1 MPWEIPIYICSR
13 FAEALEQIYI
23 PVGLFPHLVWKR
35 DLCMDIMYTY
45 EYCIHIWIIRYHVYT
60 YGYCIHI
67 WILYIHMDTVYIV
80 YTYGY
85 SIKTPP
91 GGFRWKIEIFSSK
104 IFLTKVLFLETKTS
118 EYYLDSNS
126 ASRKLI
132 KPWYR
137 LFFTTCSSKQNL
149 CRMFTIVALLDLVT
163 LIRSRSSCRT
173 SIRSR
178 KKTVHSWMLLAI
190 CGQV

>member
-23 PVGLFPHLVWKR
+23 PVGLFKQPPPLSLEKEICVW
-35 DLCMDIMYTY
+35 IS
-45 EYCIHIWIIRYHVYT
+45 CIHTNIVYIVYT
-60 YGYCIHI
+60 YRYCIHI
-67 WILYIHMDTVYIV
+67 WILYILYIHMDIV
-80 YTYGY
+80 YTNGY
-85 SIKTPP
+85 STKTSPW
-91 GGFRWKIEIFSSK
+91 GFKWKTEK
-104 IFLTKVLFLETKTS
+104 ILDLKYYKGEPEFTKTS
-118 EYYLDSNS
+118 EYYLERNNP
-126 ASRKLI
+126 LTTHQTI

-163 LIRSRSSCRT
+163 LIRSHSSCRT

>member
-23 PVGLFPHLVWKR
+23 PVWLPPTLFGLEKGCTL
-35 DLCMDIMYTY
+35 DMY
-45 EYCIHIWIIRYHVYT
+45 CVHIWIIRYHVY
-60 YGYCIHI
+60 I
-67 WILYIHMDTVYIV
+67 WILYILYTRMDTLLKLPLGVSD
-80 YTYGY
+80 GK
-85 SIKTPP
+85 SK
-91 GGFRWKIEIFSSK
+91 IFSSK
-104 IFLTKVLFLETKTS
+104 IFLTKVLFLKTKTS
-118 EYYLDSNS
+118 EYYLERNNP
-126 ASRKLI
+126 LTTHQTI

-137 LFFTTCSSKQNL
+137 LFFTTCSSKQNR
-149 CRMFTIVALLDLVT
+149 CRTFTIVARARLTT

-173 SIRSR
+173 STRSR

>member
-23 PVGLFPHLVWKR
+23 PVGLFKQPPPLSLEKEICVW
-35 DLCMDIMYTY
+35 IS
-45 EYCIHIWIIRYHVYT
+45 CIHTNI
-60 YGYCIHI
+60 
-67 WILYIHMDTVYIV
+67 VYIV
-80 YTYGY
+80 YTYRY

-104 IFLTKVLFLETKTS
+104 IFLTKVLFLETKAS
-118 EYYLDSNS
+118 EYYLERNNP
-126 ASRKLI
+126 LTTHQTI

-137 LFFTTCSSKQNL
+137 LFFTTCSSKQNR
-149 CRMFTIVALLDLVT
+149 CRTFTIVARARLTT
-163 LIRSRSSCRT
+163 LIRSHSSCRT

>member
-1 MPWEIPIYICSR
+1 MSLEKEIC
-13 FAEALEQIYI
+13 
-23 PVGLFPHLVWKR
+23 VW
-35 DLCMDIMYTY
+35 IS
-45 EYCIHIWIIRYHVYT
+45 CIHTNI
-60 YGYCIHI
+60 
-67 WILYIHMDTVYIV
+67 VYIV

-104 IFLTKVLFLETKTS
+104 IFLTKVLFLKTKTS
-118 EYYLDSNS
+118 EYYLERNNP
-126 ASRKLI
+126 LTTHQTI

-137 LFFTTCSSKQNL
+137 LFFTTCSSKQNR
-149 CRMFTIVALLDLVT
+149 CRTFTIVARARLTT
-163 LIRSRSSCRT
+163 LIRSHSSCRT
-173 SIRSR
+173 STRSR

>member
-23 PVGLFPHLVWKR
+23 PVWLFKPPPSFGLGKG
-35 DLCMDIMYTY
+35 LCTN
-45 EYCIHIWIIRYHVYT
+45 
-60 YGYCIHI
+60 GYF
-67 WILYIHMDTVYIV
+67 YIV
-80 YTYGY
+80 YTNGY
-85 SIKTPP
+85 STKTSPW
-91 GGFRWKIEIFSSK
+91 GFKWKTEK
-104 IFLTKVLFLETKTS
+104 ILDLKYYKGEPEFTKTS
-118 EYYLDSNS
+118 EYYLERNNP
-126 ASRKLI
+126 LTTHQTI

-173 SIRSR
+173 STRSR
-178 KKTVHSWMLLAI
+178 KKTVHSWMSLAI